1 MFLSAALPESTE
13 QDVLATLLES
23 AEMKMFLSATLL
35 ESTEQGMLA
44 TLLESAE
51 MTVPE
56 LTVSPGM
63 TGQER
68 SVGFKVPLDCNSG
81 MDAKKGDI
89 CGVISSWRGAVV
101 TQDMATVIG
110 GSADLGP
117 VWKVRDKFAQST
129 TGLVFWSQG
138 SPRMIGAEG

>member
-13 QDVLATLLES
+13 QDVPATLLES
-23 AEMKMFLSATLL
+23 VETKMFLS
-35 ESTEQGMLA
+35 A

-56 LTVSPGM
+56 LTVLPGM

-68 SVGFKVPLDCNSG
+68 SVGFKVPSDCNSG
-81 MDAKKGDI
+81 MDAKRGDI
-89 CGVISSWRGAVV
+89 CGVISLWQGAVV

-110 GSADLGP
+110 GSADLGL

-129 TGLVFWSQG
+129 TRLVFWSQG
-138 SPRMIGAEG
+138 SPRMIVAEG